1 MYFIQVDE
9 NGPSATLA
17 GGSAQG
23 GLTFMGLGFLLT
35 GAKVIIPLTRLNN
48 YKNSRSTFCTKRK

>member
-35 GAKVIIPLTRLNN
+35 GAKVIIARTRIGN
-48 YKNSRSTFCTKRK
+48 YRNSRITFVKKEM